1 MSEYLYGKSGQ
12 CITFENSETACKWRD
27 FDNEC
32 LSVADDEDADLYP
45 HGTTTTTTNITT
57 TTTTTIT
64 TTTHPRFRQLKN
76 YSKSKLMQVSDQ
88 QRPAST
94 KHIGPHIVHSQ
105 QPVKNYFN
113 RFLYALYRFKK
124 GTLLGVERGQMQRV
138 AYKLK

>member
-64 TTTHPRFRQLKN
+64 TTTHPRFRQLK
-76 YSKSKLMQVSDQ
+76 KQTHTGLGPAKTRVDQ
-88 QRPAST
+88 THRTAYCSQST
-94 KHIGPHIVHSQ
+94 
-105 QPVKNYFN
+105 
-113 RFLYALYRFKK
+113 
-124 GTLLGVERGQMQRV
+124 TC
-138 AYKLK
+138 